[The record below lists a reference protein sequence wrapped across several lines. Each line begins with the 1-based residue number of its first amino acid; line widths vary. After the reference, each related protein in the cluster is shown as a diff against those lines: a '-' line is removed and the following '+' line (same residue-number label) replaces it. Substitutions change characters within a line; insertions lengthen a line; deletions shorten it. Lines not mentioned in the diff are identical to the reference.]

1 MLTETG
7 TTEAGEVI
15 VNLVKAP
22 VTTFEQDYSMLNTES
37 HRTGMVLRREAK
49 PCVERCVFEGMVSHH
64 DEFVIPAPEEPYQG
78 AITRA
83 EVFNAER
90 VNLYGLSDFNLSH
103 RSLIAELHEGQ
114 TKISSPVYDSYM
126 IGCESIPDGIGE
138 VSLFTDVTVSYETIG
153 HILTRDYSSLHL
165 QNVDRIGSIYALTL
179 EPKGTRIRFA
189 MSFDNHQSYYVF
201 HRKDLIPIEDDPKII
216 AANGNDRNDI
226 CYGFRNMK
234 PDQGQVVDFKIILQ
248 SDNPDCTPVFYG
260 FRCSLYSTIRG
271 M

>member
-22 VTTFEQDYSMLNTES
+22 VTTFEQDYAMLNTES

-49 PCVERCVFEGMVSHH
+49 PCEERCVFEGVVSHH
-64 DEFVIPAPEEPYQG
+64 DEFVIPHAAEPYQG

-83 EVFNAER
+83 QVCNADR

-114 TKISSPVYDSYM
+114 TRISSSLYDRYM
-126 IGCESIPDGIGE
+126 LGCESVPDGVGA
-138 VSLFTDVTVSYETIG
+138 VSLYTDVTVSYDNIG
-153 HILTRDYSSLHL
+153 HILTRGYSSLHL
-165 QNVDRIGSIYALTL
+165 QNVNRIGSIYALTM
-179 EPKGTRIRFA
+179 EPKGTRVRFA
-189 MSFDNHQSYYVF
+189 MSFDGHQTYHVF
-201 HRKDLIPIEDDPKII
+201 RRKELVPIEDNDHLISLQ
-216 AANGNDRNDI
+216 GNDRNDI

-234 PDQGQVVDFKIILQ
+234 PEQGQVVDFKVVLQ
-248 SDNPDCTPVFYG
+248 SDSPDCTPVFYG
-260 FRCSLYSTIRG
+260 FRCSLYSTIRR